1 MKIAG
6 KILIATAIVGGIAA
20 GVAAALRTQKGQ
32 EIKGKVV
39 DAAKTGVTK
48 AKEGVGKVK
57 DKFAKKPQGDDVV
70 AETTCEEMC
79 EEVTE
84 EIYEDDLPEIAPEDV
99 PTEEV
104 SVDEA

>member
-39 DAAKTGVTK
+39 DVAKTGVTK

-57 DKFAKKPQGDDVV
+57 DKFAKKPQGDVV
-70 AETTCEEMC
+70 AEATCEEMC

>member
-6 KILIATAIVGGIAA
+6 KILIAAAVVGGVAA
-20 GVAAALRTQKGQ
+20 GVVAALKTQKGK

-57 DKFAKKPQGDDVV
+57 DKFPKKPQGDVV

-84 EIYEDDLPEIAPEDV
+84 EIYEDDLPEIAPDAV
-99 PTEEV
+99 PTEDV
-104 SVDEA
+104 SVDEE